1 MEFFIRYAEAIE
13 QAAIEQGS
21 TINDV
26 LVDIETLLQ
35 KETTATT
42 NDTSNPSVVQ
52 PQQTRPTEDGIMPHK
67 TKPPFQPRST
77 ESDPVKLRDVC
88 PRKSSK
94 LESTGPQ
101 ELKNNHSVDPVRI
114 TRKKTGLRAKDLGRK

>member
-1 MEFFIRYAEAIE
+1 MEFFIRYAEAVE

-26 LVDIETLLQ
+26 LVDIDTLLQ
-35 KETTATT
+35 KETTVTT

-52 PQQTRPTEDGIMPHK
+52 PQQTRPEQDGIMPRN

-77 ESDPVKLRDVC
+77 ESDPVKLRDVW

-94 LESTGPQ
+94 LESSRPQ
-101 ELKNNHSVDPVRI
+101 EFKNNHSEKPVRI
-114 TRKKTGLRAKDLGRK
+114 TRKRTGLRAKDLGRK